1 MGKTIMSHFLDFPL
15 EDSFLIG
22 QQAADLAAEALEDLG
37 KELIRQKATDIARQ
51 IEIYLSCHTYPC
63 LEALSTDPVLA
74 SIAVQRVGQT
84 GYSAVHDTQGINRF
98 HVDPNLVGSELRLL
112 AQRYLNFWEIIEQS
126 LQGEAEGFYEFK
138 DYDGQVR
145 KKYMYCYPVWP
156 LQIQPYGLVVAVT
169 IFIDEFLRPSRSIHE
184 NILTLLS
191 HLEERT
197 RAERRRADQLRAI
210 NEVGQKISAVVDVEQ
225 VLPSIVT
232 SLQETF
238 HFHRIRLYLKQPQA
252 RFLVLAA
259 QAGHASDKPVGALI
273 SVDDGLVGAVARSG
287 QPHLENH
294 PVNDSFQSPADPT
307 PESLSRI
314 IVPIKMGCDTLGIL
328 DIQSPRHGS
337 LDTHDLFTVQTLA
350 DQIAIALENSR
361 MYQELRE
368 VAVVEERN
376 RIAREIH
383 DTLAQG
389 FAGIL
394 MQAEALRE
402 SLSMGQTDQAAE
414 HLSRIQSIARD
425 NLNEARRSVLSLKP
439 SSSNHQSL
447 EELIR
452 NEIIKLQRDLNL
464 QVQFQVIGTQPLLST
479 DVKQAIYRITQ
490 EALSNVRKHSQAS
503 RVQIILTFESR
514 QVILCVIDNGVGF
527 DSQAQFEHSFGITC
541 MRERARMFGGV
552 VNVQSQRGLGTTI
565 EAYIPV

>member
-1 MGKTIMSHFLDFPL
+1 MSHFLDFPL

-22 QQAADLAAEALEDLG
+22 QQAADLAAEALEALG

-51 IEIYLSCHTYPC
+51 IKIYLSCHTYPG

-74 SIAVQRVGQT
+74 SIAVQKVGQS
-84 GYSAVHDTQGINRF
+84 GYSAVHDTGGINRF
-98 HVDPNLVGSELRLL
+98 HVDPSLVGSDLRPL
-112 AQRYLNFWEIIEQS
+112 AQRYSNFWKIIEQS

-156 LQIQPYGLVVAVT
+156 PQIHPHGLVVAVT
-169 IFIDEFLRPSRSIHE
+169 IFIDEFLQPSRSIHE
-184 NILTLLS
+184 NILTLLG

-225 VLPSIVT
+225 VLPSIVS

-259 QAGHASDKPVGALI
+259 QAGHASDKPVGALV

-294 PVNDSFQSPADPT
+294 SLPDSSQPSTDPAS

-402 SLSMGQTDQAAE
+402 SLNMGQTDQAAE

-452 NEIIKLQRDLNL
+452 NEIAKLQRDLNL
-464 QVQFQVIGTQPLLST
+464 QAQFQVVGTQPLLST
-479 DVKQAIYRITQ
+479 DLKQAIFRITQ
-490 EALSNVRKHSQAS
+490 EALSNVRKHSRAS
-503 RVQIILTFESR
+503 RVQIILTYESR
-514 QVILCVIDNGVGF
+514 QVVLCVVDNGVGF

-552 VNVQSQRGLGTTI
+552 VNVHSQRGMGTTI
-565 EAYIPV
+565 EACIPV